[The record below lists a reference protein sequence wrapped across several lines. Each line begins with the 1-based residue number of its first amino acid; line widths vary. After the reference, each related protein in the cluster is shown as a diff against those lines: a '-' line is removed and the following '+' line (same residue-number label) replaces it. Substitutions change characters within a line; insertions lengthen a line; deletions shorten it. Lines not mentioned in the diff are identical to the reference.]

1 MRKSNEAINTMMK
14 TGRVKTAFIQ
24 SAVFVFIL
32 LTLTASQTLAQQA
45 SFSLRALDSGS
56 VAASELRGKVVVLA
70 VGASWLPLS
79 EDEVKSIKQLSAKYA
94 QKNVEFFWVFTDSE
108 SPKSRNYAS
117 DESLKSFAK
126 THSLSIRLLR
136 DSEGVQMKRL
146 GVTQVPAFLILGKN
160 GIVFGSP
167 IEGIDP
173 EGDSTIQLENSIQK
187 ALVAK

>member
-1 MRKSNEAINTMMK
+1 MK
-14 TGRVKTAFIQ
+14 TSRIKTTLIQ
-24 SAVFVFIL
+24 SIVFAFIL

-45 SFSLRALDSGS
+45 SFSLRALDSGT
-56 VAASELRGKVVVLA
+56 VAASDLRGKIIVLA

-79 EDEVKSIKQLSAKYA
+79 EDEAKGIKQLSAKYG

-126 THSLSIRLLR
+126 THSLSVKLLR
-136 DSEGVQMKRL
+136 DPEGVQMKRL
-146 GVTQVPAFLILGKN
+146 GVTQVPAFLILGKD
-160 GIVFGSP
+160 GSVFGSP
-167 IEGIDP
+167 MEGIDP

-187 ALVAK
+187 ALGAK